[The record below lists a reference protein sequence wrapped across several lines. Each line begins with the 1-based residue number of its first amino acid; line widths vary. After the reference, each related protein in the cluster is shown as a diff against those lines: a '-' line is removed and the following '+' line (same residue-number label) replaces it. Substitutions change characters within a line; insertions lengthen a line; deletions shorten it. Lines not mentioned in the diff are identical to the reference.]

1 MKKADIIT
9 IAIVF
14 LISLSFYIFYITTY
28 RIKGDVEILVYYQG
42 EIIYQ
47 TDWEEDLDLVLA
59 IGSEDYWTEEHKE
72 EHGVDEVIHVDN
84 DILNIV
90 QITGREINMIEANC
104 KNKYCLEMNI
114 TRKLSTAIICTNGVV
129 VMLSVSEYGG
139 TISGG
144 IIWWK

>member
-14 LISLSFYIFYITTY
+14 LISLSFYIFYITNF
-28 RIKGDVEILVYYQG
+28 RIRGEVDVLVYYQG
-42 EIIYQ
+42 EIIYE

-59 IGSEDYWTEEHKE
+59 IGSADFWTEEHME
-72 EHGVDEVIHVDN
+72 EHGVDEIVYVDS
-84 DILNIV
+84 DIVNVLHIS
-90 QITGREINMIEANC
+90 GREINMIEANC